1 MGRRSKSLFEHET
14 RRRLIDAAGSLFAE
28 KGYSSTT
35 VQDICEKAEANI
47 SAVNYHFGSKMK
59 LYEATLQ
66 YTLLKDQE
74 SSPPR
79 KGKKTAPD
87 ESLYQ
92 LVLDMIKNVRLTDKP
107 EWFPLLLR
115 REIMFPTAEFQDFIQ
130 RLIKQ
135 DFERISA
142 LITEILPHARPY
154 DVKICA
160 LTLLE
165 QVKGIAME
173 SDIVLQDLFPE
184 LELNGKG
191 YERLARHITDTA
203 IAGILAVYADK
214 PAKAVKR

>member
-35 VQDICEKAEANI
+35 IQEICKIAEANI
-47 SAVNYHFGSKMK
+47 SAVNYHFGSKIK

-66 YTLLKDQE
+66 YTILKDQE
-74 SSPPR
+74 TPPTP
-79 KGKKTAPD
+79 KGKKTSPD
-87 ESLYQ
+87 EALYQ
-92 LVLDMIKNVRLTDKP
+92 LVFGMIKNIRLTDKP

-135 DFERISA
+135 DFERISD
-142 LITEILPHARPY
+142 LIKEILPDARPY

-160 LTLLE
+160 LGLLE

-184 LELNGKG
+184 LELTSKG
-191 YERLARHITDTA
+191 YERLARHITNIA
-203 IAGILAVYADK
+203 IAGMAAVYTSK